1 MKACP
6 KCGQRFL
13 GNEEFCPK
21 DGMTLME
28 LEGHIEDPLVGVVL
42 DGRYQVERKLG
53 EGGMGVVY
61 LATHVVIGKRYA
73 LKVLRGE
80 MATEKEVAER
90 FTQEARAAA
99 SIGNEHIIEITD
111 FGRAPDGAPYF
122 VMELLDGKEL
132 HDLLEQNPQLE
143 VNRSLR
149 IIAQCCDALA
159 AAHGIGII
167 HRDLKP
173 ENIFLITR
181 SGNPDF
187 VKVLDFGIAK
197 VARESGRLTRTGMI
211 FGTPQYMS
219 PEQAAGTDIDSRTDI
234 YSLGIIM
241 YEMLCGRVPFEA
253 DTFMGVLTKHLY
265 EEPIPPKR
273 LVPAVN
279 VPTAV
284 EAVLLKAIA
293 KKPDRRYGSMVEFA
307 QDIRSILDGK
317 TPSFV
322 YDQMRELGTT
332 TLPPPP
338 PSEIVKGRSARSTVS
353 EGLPSFRPKWQI
365 FAGVGAAVLVTL
377 ALVVG
382 LLMSSGS
389 SDKANAQAV
398 PLIPAMPLPVASD
411 AGAANQGEKAVPA
424 EDKPANLVLI
434 SEPTGAALFKEGA
447 LLGTTPLQILRPGAD
462 QSHRYT
468 LKLEGFADADV
479 IVNSATPN
487 EYKVKLKEVP
497 VSKPL
502 ESEVKRSSGKSRV
515 KKTEAKKAD
524 KPASDKNRRKAP
536 QGDIA
541 DPWAQ

>member
-1 MKACP
+1 
-6 KCGQRFL
+6 L

-28 LEGHIEDPLVGVVL
+28 LEGQIEDPLVGVVL

-132 HDLLEQNPQLE
+132 HDLLEQSPQLE

-149 IIAQCCDALA
+149 ILAQCCDALA
-159 AAHGIGII
+159 AAHSIGII

-173 ENIFLITR
+173 ENIFLVTR

-279 VPTAV
+279 IPTAV

-293 KKPDRRYGSMVEFA
+293 KKPDRRYGSMIEFA
-307 QDIRSILDGK
+307 EDIRSILDGK

-338 PSEIVKGRSARSTVS
+338 PSEIVKGRSPRGAVS
-353 EGLPSFRPKWQI
+353 EGLPSFRPKWPI
-365 FAGVGAAVLVTL
+365 FAGVGAAVVVVL
-377 ALVVG
+377 ALVAG
-382 LLMSSGS
+382 LFMSSGS
-389 SDKANAQAV
+389 SDKANAQNV
-398 PLIPAMPLPVASD
+398 PLIPAMPLPVATD
-411 AGAANQGEKAVPA
+411 AGAGNQGDKAVSA

-447 LLGTTPLQILRPGAD
+447 LLGTTPLQVLRPGAE

-479 IVNSATPN
+479 IINSATPN

-502 ESEVKRSSGKSRV
+502 PSETTRASGKSRT
-515 KKTEAKKAD
+515 KKTEAQKAA
-524 KPASDKNRRKAP
+524 KPAGDKTRRKAP